1 STDWFYNRRTEIERL
16 RQALSAAWE
25 NAGAVQVAGANVIR
39 QTSAEPSSPPIEFV
53 VPETVVRTMPSYVRA
68 HFPVHSYLEPHEV
81 PMATLGPL
89 TLQIVETEGP
99 ICLEE
104 VSRRVA
110 GCFGREKAGKRIIA
124 ATRRALSAQRQLTS
138 HLRND

>member
-1 STDWFYNRRTEIERL
+1 
-16 RQALSAAWE
+16 
-25 NAGAVQVAGANVIR
+25 
-39 QTSAEPSSPPIEFV
+39 PPIEFV

-138 HLRND
+138 HLRNDGDFWFTTGQEENPPVRDRSQESGATLKAS